1 MAVKGLAT
9 ALLVVGLIAATALD
23 AAMPAGAAAA
33 LSWAPPNLVNPI
45 TITLCNCNLN
55 NGQIIVNL
63 AIGQDYVLEDP
74 VVLTYPVVIQ
84 GGHNVVWIGGEIRP
98 TSAPAI
104 GIHLIRNVGYG
115 GGTIHLEGIYLNGV
129 DGVLTDG
136 IAGGEWGSLY
146 QPSGTL
152 ADAILQIEN
161 VRVGPMS
168 GDSALDHQDCIQ
180 QYGGWQDLRV
190 DHFTCQTL
198 YQGLTL
204 PWEDGASN
212 NQGVLSHWD
221 IRNANLSDA
230 PNSTGNGMQTLIH
243 FGDRGGYFNAATHQQ
258 GGNLSNVYLSA
269 TQKSLDQETYPNSG
283 TATASLDGTIVHSTI
298 DLEGTISWA
307 SSWAIGGAISP
318 GVPPG
323 GDFVP
328 LGVAGLNYVSP
339 GYQ

>member
-168 GDSALDHQDCIQ
+168 GDSGLDHQDCIQ

-190 DHFTCQTL
+190 GRERSGQEAGRF
-198 YQGLTL
+198 
-204 PWEDGASN
+204 
-212 NQGVLSHWD
+212 
-221 IRNANLSDA
+221 IRE
-230 PNSTGNGMQTLIH
+230 
-243 FGDRGGYFNAATHQQ
+243 F
-258 GGNLSNVYLSA
+258 V
-269 TQKSLDQETYPNSG
+269 
-283 TATASLDGTIVHSTI
+283 
-298 DLEGTISWA
+298 
-307 SSWAIGGAISP
+307 GGAHRP
-318 GVPPG
+318 GVRQESQQPSGHAG
-323 GDFVP
+323 GEAMKLFGGCDR
-328 LGVAGLNYVSP
+328 VARPRGRHRDLHHIARLWAQARTDPSQP
-339 GYQ
+339 SHRARLPCP